1 MNAAATAIASRVLR
15 GGRLRGVRGA
25 YDILPVE
32 THWVASLGMWL
43 PDWYDREPQRPD
55 PHNPKAAGGRGPIIC
70 RGRHH

>member
-32 THWVASLGMWL
+32 THWVASLG
-43 PDWYDREPQRPD
+43 DV
-55 PHNPKAAGGRGPIIC
+55 AAGLVRQGTTAARPPQS
-70 RGRHH
+70 